1 MREKADSD
9 LVRRQNRRLLLEAL
23 RQHGPLARIE
33 LGRHTGLSPASIT
46 SIASQMISDGI
57 LQEVPESETP
67 VVHMRRGRPLTQ
79 LDINPKSAHV
89 VAVKI
94 SIDGIELALSD
105 CRGTIL
111 ARRMSRIATYDADP
125 KEFGGQVAAE
135 ISALLS
141 KQRLS
146 AKRVARIGI
155 AVQGVADSQAGTVVW
170 SPAFRTRNIS
180 VASAVQL
187 TFREPK

>member
-9 LVRRQNRRLLLEAL
+9 LVRRQNRSLLLEAL

-46 SIASQMISDGI
+46 SISSQLIADGI
-57 LQEVPESETP
+57 LQDVSSTQAP
-67 VVHMRRGRPLTQ
+67 VVPMRRGRPLTQ

-94 SIDGIELALSD
+94 SIDGIDLALAD

-111 ARRMSRIATYDADP
+111 GRSTSRI
-125 KEFGGQVAAE
+125 EV
-135 ISALLS
+135 
-141 KQRLS
+141 
-146 AKRVARIGI
+146 
-155 AVQGVADSQAGTVVW
+155 
-170 SPAFRTRNIS
+170 
-180 VASAVQL
+180 L
-187 TFREPK
+187 TNCVES